1 MTDYDRWLE
10 APYQEEQ
17 ARLEA
22 IDEVAEQLMETECNP
37 HDVDVFLEA
46 IDNACLHD
54 PIFREKLAEA
64 IKVGVS
70 GHEKIGKVIWS
81 AVYAHCTNE
90 ADSLAAERYNQ
101 RGRHDD

>member
-10 APYQEEQ
+10 APYQEAAAKQ
-17 ARLEA
+17 EA
-22 IDEVAEQLMETECNP
+22 IDEVAEQLMEGECNP
-37 HDVDVFLEA
+37 HDVDVFLDA
-46 IDNACLHD
+46 IDNACLYE
-54 PIFREKLAEA
+54 FREKLAEA

-81 AVYAHCTNE
+81 AVYAHCTAT
-90 ADSLAAERYNQ
+90 ADALAAERYNQ